1 MVPDHVSVLHD
12 EAIMALAIKANGYY
26 VDATYGRGGH
36 SASILGRL
44 GSEGRLLAIDCDADA
59 IAHAQALARNDD
71 RFCIVHRNYSELVSA
86 LHEVKAPDQVDG
98 VLFDLGVSSPQL
110 DVSERGFSFDR
121 DGPLDM
127 RMDQSRGQPVS
138 AWLAQVS
145 QQELAEVFRSYGEER
160 YANRIATRVVEVAS
174 QRPITTTAELAELI
188 KKAHPRWERHK
199 HPATRCFQALRIY
212 INRELDNLKL
222 ALQACVDVLRPGG
235 RLVVISFHSLED
247 RIVKQFVRGAE
258 KKAHLPRGLPVME
271 TPARPPFKAVGK
283 AIRPGP
289 REIDA
294 NPRARSSIMRIAERV
309 AA

>member
-1 MVPDHVSVLHD
+1 M
-12 EAIMALAIKANGYY
+12 
-26 VDATYGRGGH
+26 
-36 SASILGRL
+36 
-44 GSEGRLLAIDCDADA
+44 
-59 IAHAQALARNDD
+59 
-71 RFCIVHRNYSELVSA
+71 HRNYSELVSA